1 MVYKPMIAQL
11 WYNSLYFLTIFC
23 ILTLWILVTICM
35 ILVYFLQESVLMTYE
50 FTSRYLKLLKE
61 KIFTAH

>member
-11 WYNSLYFLTIFC
+11 WYNSLHFLTIFC

-35 ILVYFLQESVLMTYE
+35 ILVYFLQECVLMTYE

>member
-23 ILTLWILVTICM
+23 ILTLWILATICM